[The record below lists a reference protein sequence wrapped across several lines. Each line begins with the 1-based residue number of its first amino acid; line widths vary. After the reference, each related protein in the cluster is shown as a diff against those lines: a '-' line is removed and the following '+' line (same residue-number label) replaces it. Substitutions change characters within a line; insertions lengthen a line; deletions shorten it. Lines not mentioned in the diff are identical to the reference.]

1 MEFSRL
7 GEEVPRCGTSRKG
20 GLVSDSDRQKPKF
33 TLTALKEYL
42 EELLADLSRRLIS
55 LRGALAPFLQ
65 PTSSNR
71 LASKDESRRAHAGI
85 VVNLFAAI
93 MARIDGITIDDM
105 DSAMD
110 ILRYDFPN
118 VEHSWLAERFQT
130 AYTNRYPLEPTLVLA
145 AAKRTEAER
154 VALALE
160 ILTMLHR
167 VGGNLTNPTLLERV
181 TSGLGL
187 PGAAQVLERLC
198 GDPNDDGM
206 PPIEVLR
213 FSETLKAD
221 GVTLSDKDKGVQ
233 FRILRCAN
241 AMFIINDAH
250 RIIKISGQIMHRG
263 DMLPFS
269 HGQCVDLASGP
280 LSYASIAAQ
289 MQSRSTGVSLVGYM
303 HVEGDSVT
311 VSRQRTLNCDA
322 RVRFGVH
329 VEIEI
334 LRKGAE
340 FYLDGIGM
348 RQGDIVCTTYYTPF
362 SLHGLGPYRFA
373 DLHNTEEPG
382 RSFQLNPATRKI
394 TVTNL
399 PYINRPGALLLTPG
413 LSPSVVFEVSYSR
426 DTNEGM
432 LHIIEGTSHALS
444 VQGVPVRGDTSLR
457 DGDLIGLS
465 DQQFLRCRFSAGVL
479 DEESSLISK
488 LSVKGLTR
496 DFVRAGRVVDNIDFV
511 LRRGEMACILGPSG
525 SGKSTLLSMLAGHL
539 EPSFGT
545 ILYNRERLT
554 QDSLNLRRHIAF
566 IPRED
571 ILDEAMTVG
580 EHVVQA
586 SVARRPRLHHADRMR
601 RVLAVLNFVGLG
613 HLSKRHVGRAGERT
627 ISDGERTRLNLG
639 LDLTGTAEVF
649 LIDEPISG
657 LASGDAERVI
667 QTLEDMS
674 SSRIL
679 LCTLHRPAQS
689 ILGRFKKVMV
699 LNAHGQMAFWGSPE
713 EMVAYFKRAAAEMG
727 LHIPREALAAGGAD
741 LVFEILEAPYNRLG
755 NMSIPAPDM
764 WQKRFENS
772 RHRGLKKETKE
783 EEERDIPPMP
793 ARSLTELWKLFVLW
807 VTRTFLGRLRSRMG
821 LYTML
826 LEGPVLALLI
836 AGTLRA
842 ATDVPYTYYKSL
854 HINEYLFLSLVL
866 AMFFG
871 LTDSACEILK
881 DRPLIRRESNYKMFI
896 TGYLLAKSLVLTGI
910 AALQCALYLWVGN
923 AILCIEEMYWLHF
936 GVMVLTS
943 FVGIALSLM
952 VSAVVRSERT
962 ALNIV
967 PLLLVPQ
974 ILLAG
979 ALVRFEEMN
988 DYSPNIPDIFPAAID
1003 KRLTNL
1009 RHRVAYQDEETHEIR
1024 TKPVPLV
1031 AEFCPLRYAFEM
1043 IFVEQSTYNLWEIE
1057 NSRINKR
1064 RDFLKEHGDEDE
1076 LRFIQRAALL
1086 LNTTAKDAL
1095 EAKRLLRSVRKAAL
1109 SHNEENLENIMRT
1122 LDNRDVSPD
1131 EQPLEFFFSNRRI
1144 ATIQQGVKTARK
1156 DGRIDERRGF
1166 YLSPRQARPFSAGID
1181 QETDA
1186 GSISTLWRNAVYL
1199 FLMGL
1204 FPILYAGHRLKR
1216 ICRGS

>member
-1 MEFSRL
+1 MSNKVQE
-7 GEEVPRCGTSRKG
+7 
-20 GLVSDSDRQKPKF
+20 LV
-33 TLTALKEYL
+33 
-42 EELLADLSRRLIS
+42 ADLTRRIIR
-55 LRGALAPFLQ
+55 LRGAVAAHFSRN
-65 PTSSNR
+65 TTTR
-71 LASKDESRRAHAGI
+71 LASKDESRRSHAGI

-93 MARIDGITIDDM
+93 MARIDGIPIDDM

-145 AAKRTEAER
+145 SAKRTEPER
-154 VALALE
+154 MALALE

-167 VGGNLTNPTLLERV
+167 VGGNLTNPTLLDRV
-181 TSGLGL
+181 TSGLNL
-187 PGAAQVLERLC
+187 PGAARRLEELC
-198 GDPNDDGM
+198 SSPDMISM
-206 PPIEVLR
+206 PPIEILR
-213 FSETLKAD
+213 FSGMLKED
-221 GVTLSDKDKGVQ
+221 SVTLSDKDKGVQ
-233 FRILRCAN
+233 FRVLRCAN

-250 RIIKISGQIMHRG
+250 RIIKLSGQIMHKG
-263 DMLPFS
+263 DMFPLS
-269 HGQCVDLASGP
+269 GGQTVDLASGP
-280 LSYASIAAQ
+280 LSYATIVAL
-289 MQSRSTGVSLVGYM
+289 MQSRVTGAGLVGYM

-311 VSRQRTLNCDA
+311 VSRQRSLACDV

-340 FYLDGIGM
+340 FCLNNVAM
-348 RQGDIVCTTYYTPF
+348 NQGDVVCTTYYTPF
-362 SLHGLGPYRFA
+362 SLRGLGPYRFA
-373 DLHNTEEPG
+373 DLRNTQDPG
-382 RSFQLNPATRKI
+382 RSFQLDPATRTI

-432 LHIIEGTSHALS
+432 LHLIESSLHNLS
-444 VQGVPVRGDTSLR
+444 VQGVPVRGDTPLKN
-457 DGDLIGLS
+457 GDLIALS
-465 DQQFLRCRFSAGVL
+465 DHQFLRCRFSAGVL
-479 DEESSLISK
+479 DEESSLIST
-488 LSVKGLTR
+488 LSVQGLTR
-496 DFVRAGRVVDNIDFV
+496 DFVRAGRVVDNIDFI
-511 LRRGEMACILGPSG
+511 LKRGEMACILGPSG

-539 EPSFGT
+539 EPSFGA
-545 ILYNRERLT
+545 IHYNQERLT

-580 EHVVQA
+580 EHVFQA
-586 SVARRPRLHHADRMR
+586 SVARRPRLRHADRMR

-613 HLSKRHVGRAGERT
+613 HLSKRNVGRAGERT

-657 LASGDAERVI
+657 LSSGDAERVI
-667 QTLEDMS
+667 ETLENMS
-674 SSRIL
+674 NSRIL

-689 ILGRFKKVMV
+689 ILNRFKKVMV
-699 LNAHGQMAFWGSPE
+699 LTANGQMAFWGSPA
-713 EMVAYFKRAAAEMG
+713 EMVAYFKRAASEMG
-727 LHIPREALAAGGAD
+727 LHIPREAVTAGGAD
-741 LVFEILEAPYNRLG
+741 LVFEVLEAPYNRLG
-755 NMSIPAPDM
+755 NTSVPAPNM
-764 WQKRFENS
+764 WQARFESYRNL
-772 RHRGLKKETKE
+772 GLKTEQEKETKTE
-783 EEERDIPPMP
+783 GEREIPPLP
-793 ARSLTELWKLFVLW
+793 ARSLLELWKLFVLW
-807 VTRTFLGRLRSRMG
+807 INRTFLGRLRSRMG

-842 ATDVPYTYYKSL
+842 ATDTPYTYYKSL

-896 TGYLLAKSLVLTGI
+896 SGYLLAKSLVLTGI
-910 AALQCALYLWVGN
+910 AALQCALYLLVGN
-923 AILCIEEMYWLHF
+923 AILGIHEMYWMHL
-936 GVMVLTS
+936 GVMVLTA
-943 FVGIALSLM
+943 FVGISLSLM
-952 VSAVVRSERT
+952 VSALVRSDRT

-988 DYSPNIPDIFPAAID
+988 DYSPNIPDILPAAID
-1003 KRLTNL
+1003 RRLTNL

-1043 IFVEQSTYNLWEIE
+1043 IFVQQSTFNLWELE
-1057 NSRINKR
+1057 NERINKR
-1064 RDFLKEHGDEDE
+1064 RDFFKEHGNEDE

-1086 LNTTAKDAL
+1086 LNTTAKDAR
-1095 EAKRLLRSVRKAAL
+1095 EAKRVLRRIRKVAL
-1109 SHNEENLENIMRT
+1109 SHDEKQLEAITKDLEERE
-1122 LDNRDVSPD
+1122 VSPQ

-1144 ATIQQGVKTARK
+1144 NTIQQGVKTARK
-1156 DGRIDERRGF
+1156 DGRIEERRGF
-1166 YLSPRQARPFSAGID
+1166 YLSPRQAKPFSAGIN
-1181 QETDA
+1181 QETDE

-1204 FPILYAGHRLKR
+1204 LPILYAGRRLKR